1 MLFCLP
7 KEGKINISN
16 MSNPTFAILITTKN
30 RKTDLAFTLNKIK
43 CLLKESKVA
52 CVVFDDG
59 STDGT
64 FEYVKENFPEVQ
76 LQRNP
81 VSKGYIFCRNKMLNE
96 TQADYAISLD
106 DDAHFVTENPLEFIR
121 NHFEANAN
129 CGLIALRIFWGL
141 QEPKS
146 TISVVKSQRV
156 QGFVGCAHVWRMS
169 AWRKIPNYP
178 EWFVF
183 YGEENF
189 ASFQLFKTN
198 SEIHYLPEVLVHHR
212 VDVKARRND
221 ADYTIR
227 LRRSL
232 RSGWYLFFLFYPLK
246 SIPRKMGYSLWIQL
260 KMKVFKGDFKALK
273 AIVLALFDLIWNFPN
288 IIKNSNRLTQKEY
301 ESYNQL
307 PETKIYWQLEL
318 N

>member
-1 MLFCLP
+1 M
-7 KEGKINISN
+7 KS
-16 MSNPTFAILITTKN
+16 TFAFLITTKN
-30 RKTDLAFTLNKIK
+30 RKTDLAFTLDKIGY
-43 CLLKESKVA
+43 LLEDPLVS

-59 STDGT
+59 SSDGT
-64 FEYVKENFPEVQ
+64 ADYVKENFPKIQVE
-76 LQRNP
+76 RNP

-106 DDAHFVTENPLEFIR
+106 DDAHFVTKNPLESID
-121 NHFEANAN
+121 NHFEENAN

-141 QEPKS
+141 DEPKITDS
-146 TISVVKSQRV
+146 NDKSQRV

-169 AWRKIPNYP
+169 AWREVPNYP

-189 ASFQLFKTN
+189 ASYQLFKKN

-212 VDVKARRND
+212 VDVKSRRNN

-246 SIPRKMGYSLWIQL
+246 TIPEKMVYSLWMQVKL
-260 KMKVFKGDFKALK
+260 KVFKGDFKALQ
-273 AIVLALFDLIWNFPN
+273 AIVLALFDLVWNIPR
-288 IIKNSNRLTQKEY
+288 ILKNGNRLTLREY
-301 ESYNQL
+301 DVYNKL
-307 PETKIYWQLEL
+307 LEAKIYWQQDLKPIKK
-318 N
+318 